1 MSTTRPT
8 SDQQVSRG
16 NRALR
21 LFDDLIFAN
30 PEICSTCFARIRDQ
44 TDHDEAVD
52 GLGTGNNPTETLQR
66 VGEGMVGQDV
76 ELKDAYG
83 ARRQYRART
92 YCGACGSPGG
102 TADGARIASRQQA
115 LRRTDHIL
123 RRLHEQGFYP
133 DVDALYDTVAHLKRQ
148 PDRQGQ
154 DREIYAAATYLAL
167 ARGKRAPDVP
177 GHVDPGPFALAD
189 PPVWLARLDTL
200 TED

>member
-1 MSTTRPT
+1 MSTTRPS

-21 LFDDLIFAN
+21 LFDDLIFEN
-30 PEICSTCFARIRDQ
+30 PEICSTCFARIRDR
-44 TDHDEAVD
+44 TEHDASA
-52 GLGTGNNPTETLQR
+52 GHLGTGNRPTETLER
-66 VGEGMVGQDV
+66 AGSGTIGQDV
-76 ELKDAYG
+76 EIKDDYG
-83 ARRQYRART
+83 AIRHYRART
-92 YCGACGSPGG
+92 YCGECGSPGG

-154 DREIYAAATYLAL
+154 DREIYAAGTYLAL

-177 GHVDPGPFALAD
+177 GHVDPGPFTPAESPA
-189 PPVWLARLDTL
+189 WLARLYAL